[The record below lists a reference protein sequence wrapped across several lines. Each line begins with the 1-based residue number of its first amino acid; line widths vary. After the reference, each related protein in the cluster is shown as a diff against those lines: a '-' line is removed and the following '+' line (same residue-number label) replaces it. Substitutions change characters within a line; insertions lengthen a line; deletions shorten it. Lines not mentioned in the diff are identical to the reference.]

1 MMRLRAPSA
10 LLLVLQLA
18 LAALLVEQPPA
29 LLLLAGLAGL
39 YWVSGPSR
47 RHVWWVGAALILSTW
62 SICITQGL
70 FYQGWPRTPLFTLV
84 PAAWF
89 PQGEGGLV
97 LYREG
102 LWHGLVQSLRLDV
115 MLLLGAGLLGRYAAD
130 ELTAALAVLR
140 LPRVLGFLVAVVLRY
155 LPLML
160 GELRTIWTAQRM
172 RGLRIGG
179 DNWRFAPWH
188 TARAGR
194 ALLVPLLAGTI
205 RRADEIAT
213 ALHSRGFSVQAVPRE
228 PRAALAW
235 PERMVV
241 AGGWTLLAAL
251 AGAYLLTRLH
261 LAGVYSLPRLQG
273 LYAWVVAYV

>member
-29 LLLLAGLAGL
+29 LLLLTGLAGL

-47 RHVWWVGAALILSTW
+47 RHAGWVAAALLLATW

-70 FYQGWPRTPLFTLV
+70 FYQGWPRTPLLTLL

-89 PQGEGGLV
+89 PLGDAGLV

-115 MLLLGAGLLGRYAAD
+115 MVLLGAGLLGRHAAD

-155 LPLML
+155 LPLLL

-172 RGLRIGG
+172 RGLRLGG
-179 DNWRFAPWH
+179 GAWWFAPWRL
-188 TARAGR
+188 ARAGR

-228 PRAALAW
+228 PRAAATW
-235 PERMVV
+235 PERAVV
-241 AGGWTLLAAL
+241 MGGWLLLLLLAA
-251 AGAYLLTRLH
+251 AYLLTRLH
-261 LAGVYSLPRLQG
+261 LAGVYSLPRLQA

>member
-10 LLLVLQLA
+10 LLLVVQLA

-29 LLLLAGLAGL
+29 LLVLAVLAGL
-39 YWVSGPSR
+39 YWVGGPAR
-47 RHVWWVGAALILSTW
+47 RHAGWVVAALLLATW

-70 FYQGWPRTPLFTLV
+70 FYQGWPRTPALTLL

-89 PQGEGGLV
+89 PLGDGGLV

-115 MLLLGAGLLGRYAAD
+115 MVLLGAGLLGRYAAD

-172 RGLRIGG
+172 RGLRLGG
-179 DNWRFAPWH
+179 SPWWFAPWGL
-188 TARAGR
+188 ARAGR
-194 ALLVPLLAGTI
+194 ALLVPLLVGTI

-213 ALHSRGFSVQAVPRE
+213 ALHSRGFSVEAVPRE
-228 PRAALAW
+228 SQAA
-235 PERMVV
+235 PTVQERLLVM
-241 AGGWTLLAAL
+241 GGWLLLLLLAV
-251 AGAYLLTRLH
+251 AYLLTRLH
-261 LAGVYSLPRLQG
+261 LAGVYSLPRLQP
-273 LYAWVVAYV
+273 LYAWVVAYG